1 VEQELLLIQ
10 VRLAKGITGDGT
22 KKRLKWLLL
31 CLLGAAFLAAGAQ
44 GLYEDVPHS
53 VGATFLALAGVI
65 AVLVSLHR
73 MMTI

>member
-1 VEQELLLIQ
+1 M
-10 VRLAKGITGDGT
+10 

-44 GLYEDVPHS
+44 GLYEDVPHL